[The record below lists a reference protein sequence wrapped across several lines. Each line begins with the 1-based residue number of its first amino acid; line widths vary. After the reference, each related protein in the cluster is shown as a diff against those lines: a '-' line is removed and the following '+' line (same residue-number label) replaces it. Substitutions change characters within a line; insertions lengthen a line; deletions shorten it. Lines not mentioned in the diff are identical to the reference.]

1 MPRFGKRTPLTRQ
14 HFAEFEAA
22 FSPLSRSG
30 RGGGG
35 EGETSRFRSFSREW
49 IRERAD
55 SLDIAWLKD
64 DNAEDAADLPEP
76 AVLAQEAMGELE
88 GALAELQAIFAELG
102 EGEQAKRE
110 DEAA

>member
-1 MPRFGKRTPLTRQ
+1 MPRFGKRTPLTRA
-14 HFAEFEAA
+14 HFAEFEACYA
-22 FSPLSRSG
+22 TRALPEG
-30 RGGGG
+30 RGQP
-35 EGETSRFRSFSREW
+35 EKTPENLTSRYRSFSREW

-88 GALAELQAIFAELG
+88 GALAELQAILAELG
-102 EGEQAKRE
+102 EVGE
-110 DEAA
+110 